1 MSTHAKRRRFVQKIG
16 DASALLIIGAVM
28 TPIIT
33 VGAAAAWVTFYHF
46 LAARS
51 VVQDP

>member
-1 MSTHAKRRRFVQKIG
+1 MNNHQKRRNLVQKIG

-28 TPIIT
+28 TPIIA
-33 VGAAAAWVTFYHF
+33 VGATAAWVTFYHF

-51 VVQDP
+51 VVQEP